1 MMTMTM
7 KKNINSTWENKMKM
21 HKNYFMIAG
30 VFLLLAISTIASA
43 ADFDWLKDFSVQAQ
57 LDPSG
62 FKARLATRFN
72 IGDVQVNAVLSNV
85 PDPGDAYMVLR
96 LGEMSSK
103 PAEYVIEQYK
113 SKKHQGWGALA
124 KSLGIKPG
132 SAEFHALKQG
142 GDLDKAGS
150 RHKNTVQEKEQG
162 HGKGKNKGKGK

>member
-1 MMTMTM
+1 M
-7 KKNINSTWENKMKM
+7 KFRKMR
-21 HKNYFMIAG
+21 FMVSIMF
-30 VFLLLAISTIASA
+30 FLLSSAALASA

-72 IGDVQVNAVLSNV
+72 IGDAQVKTVISNV

-103 PAEYVIEQYK
+103 PTEYVIEQYK
-113 SKKHQGWGALA
+113 SGKHKGWGALA

-132 SAEFHALKQG
+132 SAEFKALKSGSDMDNHG
-142 GDLDKAGS
+142 GNGKDK
-150 RHKNTVQEKEQG
+150 
-162 HGKGKNKGKGK
+162 GKGQGKGNNKGKGKK

>member
-1 MMTMTM
+1 M
-7 KKNINSTWENKMKM
+7 KKKLLMLSVM
-21 HKNYFMIAG
+21 FMLVSSA
-30 VFLLLAISTIASA
+30 AIASA

-72 IGDVQVNAVLSNV
+72 IGDAQVSAVLSNV

-103 PAEYVIEQYK
+103 PADYVVQQYK
-113 SKKHQGWGALA
+113 SGKHKGWGALA

-142 GDLDKAGS
+142 SDLDDNKG
-150 RHKNTVQEKEQG
+150 KQKDKKQEKAQG
-162 HGKGKNKGKGK
+162 NGKGKNKGKGK